1 MVRLQEIPAEFADE
15 DAVYEAFG
23 QYCEELGIEPYPA
36 QDEAI
41 LNILAGDNTIVAT
54 PTGSGKSLVA
64 LFALYQSF
72 TRGIRAYYT
81 APLKALVSEKFFSLI
96 DAFGAENVGMI
107 TGDSTVNGD
116 APVICATAEIL
127 ANQAL
132 REGGMVDAGMVVM
145 DEFHYVADPSR
156 GWAWQV
162 PLLEMPQAQFVLMS
176 ATLGDTSEICRTMEE
191 TTGRDSSVV
200 TSATRPVPL
209 EYEYSTETLSDTL
222 RSLVR
227 NDKAPVY
234 VVSYSQAGAI
244 DLATGLLSV
253 DLASKEQK
261 AAVAAAIKG
270 FTFAKGF
277 GQSLRKLLL
286 HGVGVHH
293 AGMLPKY
300 RRLVEQLA
308 LKGLLLV
315 ISGTDTLGVGI
326 NVPIRSVLLTGLTK
340 FDGRKMR
347 KLSVREFQQLAGRAG
362 RAGFD
367 TRGYVIAQA
376 PEHVIEN
383 MRAEAKAANAD
394 KKKKKVKKKSAPA
407 GFVGWSEETYTKLIE
422 SQAESLRSRMKIDHS
437 TILNLVARPGSDV
450 STISRFIDKTHESRE
465 RHLDLKLTALSI
477 GRSLIDAGLIE
488 AKGDELVP
496 TTDLGPQ
503 FALNQPLAP
512 FVLAGLE
519 LLDPESETYA
529 LDVVS
534 LVESTT
540 PVPFPVLKGQL
551 DRLKKDTLAELKADG
566 LEYTERMAILD
577 EIEGPKPLADVLD
590 PAFEHF
596 IEVHPWLRAGNFEPK
611 SIVRDMVEQ
620 AMGFTQFVSY
630 YSLTRVEGS
639 LLRYLTDVFRAL
651 THNVPADNRTEELS
665 TIIEWLGET
674 IARTDSSLL
683 DEWRTL
689 QGLSPTDFADEEL
702 PDLDRKFSDNERV
715 FTAEV
720 RNALFHRV
728 LLAERADYAELGR
741 LDADSGFDATTW
753 EDAIE
758 DFYEEYGDLLTD
770 GKARGKEYISIE
782 PGSQTWTVRQTL
794 ADPDDNR
801 DWAID
806 AEVDVPA
813 SDEAGDIVLRILAV
827 GEISARPH
835 SSNVSAE

>member
-15 DAVYEAFG
+15 DTVYEAFG
-23 QYCEELGIEPYPA
+23 RYCEELGIQPYPA

-41 LNILAGDNTIVAT
+41 LSILAGDNTIVAT

-64 LFALYQSF
+64 LFALYLSF

-81 APLKALVSEKFFSLI
+81 APLKALVSEKFFGLI

-116 APVICATAEIL
+116 APIICATAEIL

-132 REGGMVDAGMVVM
+132 REGGLLDVGLVVM
-145 DEFHYVADPSR
+145 DEFHYFADPTR

-162 PLLEMPQAQFVLMS
+162 PLLELPQSQFVLMS
-176 ATLGDTSEICRTMEE
+176 ATLGDTTEICRTMED

-200 TSATRPVPL
+200 TSAQRPVPL

-222 RSLVR
+222 RALVR

-234 VVSYSQAGAI
+234 VVSFAQAAAV

-261 AAVAAAIKG
+261 AAIAAALAG
-270 FTFAKGF
+270 FRFAKGF
-277 GQSLRKLLL
+277 GQTLRRLLL

-308 LKGLLLV
+308 LQGLLLV

-326 NVPIRSVLLTGLTK
+326 NVPIRSVLLTGLAK

-347 KLSVREFQQLAGRAG
+347 RLSVREFQQLAGRAG

-376 PEHVIEN
+376 PEHVVEN
-383 MRAEAKAANAD
+383 LRAEAKAETD
-394 KKKKKVKKKSAPA
+394 GKKRKKVKKKAAPA
-407 GFVGWSEETYTKLIE
+407 GFVGWSEETFTRLIE
-422 SQAESLRSRMKIDHS
+422 SDAESLRSRMRIDHS

-450 STISRFIDKTHESRE
+450 STISAFIDKTHESRE
-465 RHLDLKLTALSI
+465 RHLDLKLTALKI
-477 GRSLIDAGLIE
+477 GRSLREAGLIAE
-488 AKGDELVP
+488 RNGQLVP
-496 TTDLGPQ
+496 TADLGPQ

-512 FVLAGLE
+512 FVLAALD
-519 LLDPESETYA
+519 LLDPEAETHA

-534 LVESTT
+534 IVEAAT
-540 PVPFPVLKGQL
+540 PVPFAILKGQL
-551 DRLKKDTLAELKADG
+551 DRIRRDTLAELKAEGVD
-566 LEYTERMAILD
+566 YQDRMAILD
-577 EIEGPKPLADVLD
+577 EIEVPKPLAEILEPSFD
-590 PAFEHF
+590 HF
-596 IEVHPWLRAGNFEPK
+596 VEAHPWLRGGFLEPK
-611 SIVRDMVEQ
+611 SIVRDMLEQ
-620 AMGFTQFVSY
+620 AMGFSQFVGY
-630 YSLTRVEGS
+630 YSLARAEGS

-651 THNVPADNRTEELS
+651 THNVPGDRRTEELAA
-665 TIIEWLGET
+665 IIEWLGET

-689 QGLSPTDFADEEL
+689 QGLSPSDFADEEL
-702 PDLDRKFSDNERV
+702 PDLDRPFSENTKV

-728 LLAERADYAELGR
+728 LLAERAAYQELGR
-741 LDADSGFDATTW
+741 LDGDSGFDAAAW
-753 EDAIE
+753 ETAIE
-758 DFYEEYGDLLTD
+758 DFYDEYGDLRID
-770 GKARGKEYISIE
+770 GKARGREYITIE
-782 PGSQTWTVRQTL
+782 PGSQVWTVRQVL
-794 ADPDDNR
+794 ADPEDNR

-806 AEVDVPA
+806 AEVDVEA
-813 SDEAGDIVLRILAV
+813 SDLAGEIVLRILRV
-827 GEISARPH
+827 GEIG
-835 SSNVSAE
+835 

>member
-23 QYCEELGIEPYPA
+23 QYCDELGIEPYAA

-41 LNILAGDNTIVAT
+41 LSILAGDNTIVAT

-81 APLKALVSEKFFSLI
+81 APLKALVSEKFFGLI
-96 DAFGAENVGMI
+96 EAFGAENVGMI

-116 APVICATAEIL
+116 APIICATAEIL

-132 REGGMVDAGMVVM
+132 REGGLLDVGLVVM
-145 DEFHYVADPSR
+145 DEFHYFADPTR

-162 PLLEMPQAQFVLMS
+162 PLLELPQSQFVLMS
-176 ATLGDTSEICRTMEE
+176 ATLGDTTEICRTMEE

-200 TSATRPVPL
+200 TSAQRPVPL
-209 EYEYSTETLSDTL
+209 DYEYSTETLSDTL
-222 RSLVR
+222 RALVR
-227 NDKAPVY
+227 GDKAPVY
-234 VVSYSQAGAI
+234 VVSFAQAAAVE
-244 DLATGLLSV
+244 LATGLLSV

-261 AAVAAAIKG
+261 AAIASALGG
-270 FTFAKGF
+270 FRFAKGF
-277 GQSLRKLLL
+277 GQTLRRLLL

-326 NVPIRSVLLTGLTK
+326 NVPIRSVLLTGLAK

-347 KLSVREFQQLAGRAG
+347 RLSVREFQQLAGRAG

-383 MRAEAKAANAD
+383 LRAEAKAETD
-394 KKKKKVKKKSAPA
+394 GKKRKKVKKKSAPA
-407 GFVGWSEETYTKLIE
+407 GFVGWSEETFRRLIDSE
-422 SQAESLRSRMKIDHS
+422 AESLRSRMRIDHS

-450 STISRFIDKTHESRE
+450 STIAGFIDKTHESRE
-465 RHLDLKLTALSI
+465 RHLDLKLTALKI
-477 GRSLIDAGLIE
+477 GRSLIDAGLIVE
-488 AKGDELVP
+488 RGGQLVP
-496 TTDLGPQ
+496 TADLGPQ

-512 FVLAGLE
+512 FVLAALDLLE
-519 LLDPESETYA
+519 PEDETHA

-534 LVESTT
+534 VVEAAT
-540 PVPFPVLKGQL
+540 PVPFAILKGQL
-551 DRLKKDTLAELKADG
+551 DRIKRDTLAELKAEGVD
-566 LEYTERMAILD
+566 YQDRKAILD
-577 EIEGPKPLADVLD
+577 EVEAPKPLADVLE
-590 PAFEHF
+590 PSFEHF
-596 IEVHPWLRAGNFEPK
+596 VETHPWLRGGFLEPK
-611 SIVRDMVEQ
+611 SIVRDMLEQ
-620 AMGFTQFVSY
+620 AMGFSQFVSY
-630 YSLTRVEGS
+630 YSLDRAEGS

-651 THNVPADNRTEELS
+651 THNVPGDRRTEELS

-689 QGLSPTDFADEEL
+689 QGLSPSDFADEEL
-702 PDLDRKFSDNERV
+702 PDLDRRFSENTKV
-715 FTAEV
+715 FTAEI

-728 LLAERADYAELGR
+728 LLAERADYQELGR
-741 LDADSGFDATTW
+741 LDADSGFDAAAW
-753 EDAIE
+753 ENVIE
-758 DFYEEYGDLLTD
+758 DFYDEYGDLRID
-770 GKARGKEYISIE
+770 GRARGREYITIE
-782 PGSQTWTVRQTL
+782 PGSSIWTVRQTL
-794 ADPDDNR
+794 ADPEDNR

-806 AEVDVPA
+806 AEVDVAA
-813 SDEAGDIVLRILAV
+813 SDAAGEIVLRIVKV
-827 GEISARPH
+827 GEIG
-835 SSNVSAE
+835 

>member
-1 MVRLQEIPAEFADE
+1 
-15 DAVYEAFG
+15 
-23 QYCEELGIEPYPA
+23 
-36 QDEAI
+36 
-41 LNILAGDNTIVAT
+41 
-54 PTGSGKSLVA
+54 
-64 LFALYQSF
+64 
-72 TRGIRAYYT
+72 
-81 APLKALVSEKFFSLI
+81 
-96 DAFGAENVGMI
+96 
-107 TGDSTVNGD
+107 
-116 APVICATAEIL
+116 
-127 ANQAL
+127 
-132 REGGMVDAGMVVM
+132 
-145 DEFHYVADPSR
+145 
-156 GWAWQV
+156 
-162 PLLEMPQAQFVLMS
+162 
-176 ATLGDTSEICRTMEE
+176 
-191 TTGRDSSVV
+191 
-200 TSATRPVPL
+200 
-209 EYEYSTETLSDTL
+209 
-222 RSLVR
+222 
-227 NDKAPVY
+227 
-234 VVSYSQAGAI
+234 
-244 DLATGLLSV
+244 
-253 DLASKEQK
+253 
-261 AAVAAAIKG
+261 
-270 FTFAKGF
+270 
-277 GQSLRKLLL
+277 
-286 HGVGVHH
+286 VGVHH

-383 MRAEAKAANAD
+383 MRAEAKAANTD

-407 GFVGWSEETYTKLIE
+407 GFVGWSEETFTKLIE
-422 SQAESLRSRMKIDHS
+422 SQAESLRSRMKIAHS
-437 TILNLVARPGSDV
+437 PILNLVARPGSDV

-465 RHLDLKLTALSI
+465 RHLDLKLTALRI

-488 AKGDELVP
+488 VRDGELVP

-512 FVLAGLE
+512 FVLAALE
-519 LLDPESETYA
+519 MLEPEAETYA

-551 DRLKKDTLAELKADG
+551 DRIKKDTLAELKADG
-566 LEYTERMAILD
+566 LEYPERMAILD
-577 EIEGPKPLADVLD
+577 EIEGPKPLAEILD

-596 IEVHPWLRAGNFEPK
+596 IEAHPWLRAGNFEPK
-611 SIVRDMVEQ
+611 SIVRDMIEQ

-639 LLRYLTDVFRAL
+639 LLRYLTDIFRAL
-651 THNVPADNRTEELS
+651 THNVPADARNEELS

-702 PDLDRKFSDNERV
+702 PDLDRKFSDNVKV

-741 LDADSGFDATTW
+741 LDAEDGFDATAW